1 MCLATAACCCLS
13 SICSMAS
20 CCGNASKMSARAARV
35 IYTILFFIAGVL
47 ALLLKYF
54 GSKLF
59 VDFIIQVGCV
69 DPDSN
74 STSPPSS
81 SFLDPLLDPILP
93 GGGGQSYTLPC
104 AGSQAVY
111 RISFGMLSFFF
122 LCGVVSSIITPFHK
136 GWWIIKGLLYVA
148 ALVYP
153 FFVPAFVFDGYQ
165 QAARY
170 FSGAFLVFQVLTFIA
185 CAYNLHE
192 GLMGKSEEFT
202 EKQSAATGD
211 DKKGTCLNCWTVVY
225 LFLCLAGV
233 VGILAGIVLM
243 YMDFPCFLPNFMTS
257 ITLIIALVVCIL
269 CVLSKFARGLLTG
282 VVIACYTTFIGWSAL
297 TSNPDRTTFNVSG
310 EVKHCNPY
318 ICDPTDATSTCDV
331 GVVVVGILFTIV
343 SISYAGFALGESPSK
358 DDDEA
363 AKKKHK
369 LDKERKK
376 DEVASAKTPLARDLE
391 KDGVTVNAQA
401 KADSEEAARDAAE
414 EDADAAAAEADSKCC
429 GCTMNAHA
437 RNALFQLVMCLACF
451 YLAMLLTNWATYDA
465 SNAAS
470 IGTASMWIQ
479 FVSQWVT
486 VALFL
491 WTLIAPM
498 CCPNRSFE

>member
-13 SICSMAS
+13 SICQMAS

-35 IYTILFFIAGVL
+35 IYTVLFFIAGVV

-74 STSPPSS
+74 STTPPSS
-81 SFLDPLLDPILP
+81 AGVLGDILDPIIP
-93 GGGGQSYTLPC
+93 ESGTSYTLPC

-122 LCGVVSSIITPFHK
+122 VCGVVSSIITPFHK
-136 GWWIIKGLLYVA
+136 GWWIIKGLLYVV

-153 FFVPAFVFDGYQ
+153 FFLPAFVFDGYQ

-170 FSGAFLVFQVLTFIA
+170 FAGGFLVFQVLTYIA

-192 GLMGKSEEFT
+192 ALMGKSEEFT
-202 EKQSAATGD
+202 EKQSTATGD
-211 DKKGTCLNCWTVVY
+211 DRKGMCLNCWTVVY

-233 VGILAGIVLM
+233 VGILAGVVLM
-243 YMDFPCFLPNFMTS
+243 YMHFPCFLPNFLTS
-257 ITLIIALVVCIL
+257 ITLLIALVVCIL

-282 VVIACYTTFIGWSAL
+282 VVIACYTTFICWSAL

-310 EVKHCNPY
+310 EVKACNPY
-318 ICDPTDATSTCDV
+318 ICDPTDAANTCDV

-358 DDDEA
+358 DDADKAKAEIIKKKADKEA
-363 AKKKHK
+363 A
-369 LDKERKK
+369 
-376 DEVASAKTPLARDLE
+376 ANAKTPLARDLE
-391 KDGVTVNAQA
+391 KDGSINAQA
-401 KADSEEAARDAAE
+401 KKDIEEAARDAAE
-414 EDADAAAAEADSKCC
+414 EDAEAAAAEEEAACC
-429 GCTMNAHA
+429 GCKMNAHA
-437 RNALFQLVMCLACF
+437 MNALFQLVMCLACF

-465 SNAAS
+465 SNAANV
-470 IGTASMWIQ
+470 GTASMWIQ

-491 WTLIAPM
+491 WTLVAPM
-498 CCPNRSFE
+498 CCPNRTFE